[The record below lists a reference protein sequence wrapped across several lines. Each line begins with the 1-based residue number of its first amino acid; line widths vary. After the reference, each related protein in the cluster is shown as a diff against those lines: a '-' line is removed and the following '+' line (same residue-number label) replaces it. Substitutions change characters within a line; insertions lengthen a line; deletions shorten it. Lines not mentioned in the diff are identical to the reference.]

1 MDSADKF
8 FNYNGIIYPVV
19 PQVYYSGKMTP
30 IKQVYVNA
38 DIPAGGYADGQSPFP
53 SKVQQIWA
61 KDSGILKFVW
71 PHTQTLSINR
81 GIYAAQNDY
90 NKSGHQILRQS
101 FYWNG
106 IQCRLPI
113 GWLGRI
119 SVWQSANKSNNTEP
133 TNTAPNA
140 LNLYSGYNNINST
153 VNINLMDHET
163 KQSDVLFA
171 TTPIAGG
178 QCNNGLFGRTA
189 GLPAVSPNKVVKK
202 DNTVFN
208 FTYCHEFT
216 TPITKSWSG
225 FIFDWDGWVNKST
238 LTVQEYINVNLSV
251 TSTGAKRPV
260 LLPRYIENG
269 YYLTGAVFGSPI
281 LNRFNVVDSNRQ
293 EVRLKQRINV
303 DAQNN
308 WQIALRIDGMHF
320 SSDTIYEWAPQ
331 AVTIGGVAMSY
342 TQVTD
347 YLQVTVPLPSR
358 SDPRWTIIKSAA
370 AHGNGRYWHWG
381 WHSRPSTPAV
391 IGYRW
396 MRLALD
402 VIMPDGGKLSENTD
416 NLPMTVYIV
425 ADE

>member
-71 PHTQTLSINR
+71 PHTQTLSINK

-90 NKSGHQILRQS
+90 NSSGHQILRQS
-101 FYWNG
+101 FYFNG

-113 GWLGRI
+113 GWMGRI
-119 SVWQSANKSNNTEP
+119 SVWQSADKTNNTEP

-140 LNLYSGYNNINST
+140 LNLYSGYGNINSG
-153 VNINLMDHET
+153 VDINLMDHAT

-171 TTPIAGG
+171 RTPIAGG

-189 GLPAVSPNKVVKK
+189 GLPAVLGNKVVKK

-208 FTYCHEFT
+208 FTNCHEFA

-238 LTVQEYINVNLSV
+238 LTVQQYININLSV
-251 TSTGAKRPV
+251 TSTGTQRPV
-260 LLPRYIENG
+260 LLPKYVSNISGVLNQFVQTVDIRGNPTSQTVTVTRGEKMNASG
-269 YYLTGAVFGSPI
+269 TGWEIGI
-281 LNRFNVVDSNRQ
+281 VV
-293 EVRLKQRINV
+293 
-303 DAQNN
+303 
-308 WQIALRIDGMHF
+308 DGMHF
-320 SSDTIYEWAPQ
+320 DNDSTYEWIPSS
-331 AVTIGGVAMSY
+331 VTIGGVAVD
-342 TQVTD
+342 TQ
-347 YLQVTVPLPSR
+347 QVNANLYISVPLPSPK
-358 SDPRWTIIKSAA
+358 DPRWTTVKGVKASFSYFRTPQYI
-370 AHGNGRYWHWG
+370 
-381 WHSRPSTPAV
+381 PAV
-391 IGYRW
+391 PGYRY
-396 MRLALD
+396 MTLPLD
-402 VIMPDGGKLSENTD
+402 ITMPDGGKLSENTD
-416 NLPMTVYIV
+416 NLPMNIFIKAEENYI
-425 ADE
+425 